1 MKINWRNFS
10 GSLLARSVYLIT
22 IPIVL
27 IQIIGIIIF
36 FELHWDLVLKRSA
49 QSISNEIK
57 ILEMEKNSPSIDNF
71 SNTLQIIRVNNF
83 EINEAEEISNLIFK
97 RRINGYL
104 SQISS
109 DFNVLQNEDY
119 FIFFNHRKTDYYYL
133 IPRKRVETNT
143 VGGFF
148 CGLLLLV

>member
-1 MKINWRNFS
+1 M
-10 GSLLARSVYLIT
+10 
-22 IPIVL
+22 
-27 IQIIGIIIF
+27 
-36 FELHWDLVLKRSA
+36 WDLVLKRSA

-71 SNTLQIIRVNNF
+71 SNTLQIIRVDNF

-97 RRINGYL
+97 RRIKGFL

-119 FIFFNHRKTDYYYL
+119 FIFF
-133 IPRKRVETNT
+133 
-143 VGGFF
+143 
-148 CGLLLLV
+148 

>member
-71 SNTLQIIRVNNF
+71 SNTLQIIRVDNF

-97 RRINGYL
+97 RRIKGYL

-109 DFNVLQNEDY
+109 DFKVLQNDDY
-119 FIFFNHRKTDYYYL
+119 FIFFNHQKTDYYYL

-148 CGLLLLV
+148 FVDNCN

>member
-71 SNTLQIIRVNNF
+71 SNTLQIIRIDNF

-97 RRINGYL
+97 RRIKGY
-104 SQISS
+104 
-109 DFNVLQNEDY
+109 
-119 FIFFNHRKTDYYYL
+119 
-133 IPRKRVETNT
+133 
-143 VGGFF
+143 
-148 CGLLLLV
+148 